1 LVDVLTGFILV
12 ADGVLSV
19 WNSYTAGFTYE
30 NLKKNGGP
38 SWMYISAILGLVLG
52 LAGAVYVT
60 TIVLSLLA
68 YMFGLVDISAV
79 DLLLTYNF
87 LITAGLIT
95 ALGIGVTVQSIYVA
109 TKRPGVWTVAN
120 ALYNTFASVWN
131 VFVYMKNFGPAMSII
146 NYERRNDRKPN
157 LGTLIILVVVV
168 ILLSVFLSY
177 IAFNAG
183 RNRVYKAP
191 VRIARRS
198 I

>member
-1 LVDVLTGFILV
+1 LVDLLTGIILV
-12 ADGVLSV
+12 ADTVLSV
-19 WNSYTAGFTYE
+19 WNSYTAGFTYG

-38 SWMYISAILGLVLG
+38 NWMYASAFLGLVLG

-60 TIVLSLLA
+60 AIVVSLVA
-68 YMFGLVDISAV
+68 YVFGLVDISAV

-87 LITAGLIT
+87 LITGGLIT

-120 ALYNTFASVWN
+120 ALYNTFASIWN
-131 VFVYMKNFGPAMSII
+131 VFVYMKDFGPSVSII
-146 NYERRNDRKPN
+146 NYERRNDRKSN

-177 IAFNAG
+177 IAFHAG
-183 RNRVYKAP
+183 RNRAYGTP
-191 VRIARRS
+191 IRIARRNR
-198 I
+198 